1 MRRVLPVLLGVALSG
16 ALPLASYAQSQR
28 EDDAKRQAQ
37 SEADSKKK
45 QKTKDWDTS
54 QAPLPDVKNAGP
66 CPFVKVLYDASR
78 YVELK
83 DGKEA
88 STSVGFTGE
97 IQNVRSVCQYKGADP
112 IRVSLAINF
121 QLGRGPQAQGQTN
134 NYRYWVAVTT
144 RNATVINKQ
153 DFALPVRFT
162 PGQDRMSYT
171 DTLSDIVIPRADAK
185 VSGVNFEVLV
195 GFDVTPQMADF
206 NREGKRFRVNS
217 GAETAA
223 AATPN

>member
-1 MRRVLPVLLGVALSG
+1 MRPVLPVLLGVALAG
-16 ALPLASYAQSQR
+16 VLPMASHAQSQR

-37 SEADSKKK
+37 SEADAKKK
-45 QKTKDWDTS
+45 QKTKDWDTT

-66 CPFVKVLYDASR
+66 CPFVKVLYDAGR

-83 DGKEA
+83 DNKEA
-88 STSVGFTGE
+88 AGAVGWTGE

-112 IRVSLAINF
+112 IRVSVALNF
-121 QLGRGPQAQGQTN
+121 QLGRGPQAQGETKT
-134 NYRYWVAVTT
+134 YRYWVAVTT

-153 DFALPVRFT
+153 EFALPVRFT

-217 GAETAA
+217 GAQVAS
-223 AATPN
+223 N

>member
-1 MRRVLPVLLGVALSG
+1 MRRVVPVLLGVALMG
-16 ALPLASYAQSQR
+16 LLPAASAFAQSQR
-28 EDDAKRQAQ
+28 DDDAKRQAEA
-37 SEADSKKK
+37 EADAKKK
-45 QKTKDWDTS
+45 KKAKEWDTS

-97 IQNVRSVCQYKGADP
+97 IQNVRSVCQYKGVDP
-112 IRVSLAINF
+112 IKVSMAVNF
-121 QLGRGPQAQGQTN
+121 QFGRGPQAVGPAKT
-134 NYRYWVAVTT
+134 YRYWVAVTS
-144 RNATVINKQ
+144 RNDAVLGKQ

-162 PGQDRMSYT
+162 PGQDRMAYT
-171 DTLSDIVIPRADAK
+171 DTLADIVIPRATTK
-185 VSGVNFEVLV
+185 VSGSNFEILV

-217 GAETAA
+217 GAQVAA
-223 AATPN
+223 AN